1 MFKKKILVGH
11 SEDAF
16 PAIIEHL
23 KRSSVPFEL
32 GIKDILRQSSGR
44 FRSKKNDEVYIAF
57 YTVKVRKKYE
67 EQVKAI
73 VEQYMSQEDVKQ
85 WYKVSKKNTR
95 KLEKKEISSFS
106 VVSGINYIAMTII
119 HQGKIDGGG
128 IVSYIAC
135 AVIMMTGAF
144 LTISNYKE
152 MQKESSYLRLIDM
165 GLAIIGIGVM
175 IYAVSSFLSLL
186 R

>member
-1 MFKKKILVGH
+1 
-11 SEDAF
+11 
-16 PAIIEHL
+16 
-23 KRSSVPFEL
+23 
-32 GIKDILRQSSGR
+32 
-44 FRSKKNDEVYIAF
+44 
-57 YTVKVRKKYE
+57 
-67 EQVKAI
+67 
-73 VEQYMSQEDVKQ
+73 VKQ
-85 WYKVSKKNTR
+85 WYKVSKKNAR
-95 KLEKKEISSFS
+95 KLERKEMSSFS

-135 AVIMMTGAF
+135 AVIKMTGAF
-144 LTISNYKE
+144 LTTSNYKE